1 MSSYLKILFLFLISI
16 ALCTTSDNS
25 KNHKSDKHYNKQ
37 TKHKADLCL
46 KFDSSAH
53 VTKLCRRFK
62 LINSQSANS
71 NNDQRQQQL
80 ALLKSIEDSEN
91 SPCDE
96 TNKTITL
103 KWSYQFIEEA
113 HCVRVELNF
122 SNVTS
127 FKRKTN
133 FNYYAFSYREITK
146 NNVYLNRHP
155 VNDSVNSLAVLKA
168 HLKPY
173 VICVTFFKNP
183 IQVSTIYLIYLLNW
197 FISCNKLNNY
207 LSRIDK
213 KLKHLLRA
221 RSIYS
226 LFNRILYVNCLKI
239 PF

>member
-183 IQVSTIYLIYLLNW
+183 IQVSTIYLIYLLN
-197 FISCNKLNNY
+197 
-207 LSRIDK
+207 
-213 KLKHLLRA
+213 
-221 RSIYS
+221 
-226 LFNRILYVNCLKI
+226 
-239 PF
+239 